1 MKDSDDRAPDD
12 AREQMDR
19 ALAFG
24 RRTLRFFWILA
35 ATLLVGALACGVF
48 FLVKKPAYRSET
60 VLLYS
65 EPIRTAADT
74 PEAAANP
81 RNTALRLEELLLS
94 RSQLEKLIQRYDLY
108 PDRVREYGIVD
119 GVAEFKKHIQ
129 FRAPGGDTFSV
140 AFEGTSAEQAQ
151 QVTQS
156 LADTLIHEDTR
167 LKAQQAK
174 VTRDFLDLERKRTE
188 KELQDAEQKLA
199 EFMAKHPR
207 FALDAVMLQPGTPV
221 TGAAIR
227 ATMGQ
232 PAAPIA
238 NAPRL
243 VYQRPVERRGNT
255 SADRPAGA
263 AEPSRPVDP
272 QAVRRA
278 GEERARAEAAL
289 AAARTDLASKQAQ
302 FTDAHPDV
310 REARAA
316 VETAQT
322 RLAALA
328 PAADSAGTPRV
339 QASEGGASA
348 APARPREGPRAARV
362 SEGGWVRERGGD
374 AKPAAAR
381 SEADLVA
388 LETDWATLTRGVNE
402 ARQRHDHIDAAFF
415 KADVASS
422 ESGRDAPQMS
432 IVDPAFLPLRPNP
445 PGRTTIAAIFLGLS
459 LLLGGALMAVAAALD
474 DRICNARDA
483 AQLGEVLAEVPMMNL
498 KGRKAHV
505 AAT

>member
-1 MKDSDDRAPDD
+1 MKDPDDRATDD

-24 RRTLRFFWILA
+24 RRMLRFYWILGA
-35 ATLLVGALACGVF
+35 ALVVGALACGVF

-65 EPIRTAADT
+65 EPIHTTADT

-94 RSQLEKLIQRYDLY
+94 RGQLEKLIKRFDLY

-119 GVAEFKKHIQ
+119 AVAEFKKHIQ

-140 AFEGTSAEQAQ
+140 AFEGTSAEQSQ
-151 QVTQS
+151 QVTQA

-174 VTRDFLDLERKRTE
+174 LTRDFLDLERKRTE

-207 FALDAVMLQPGTPV
+207 FALDAVMMQPGTPV

-232 PAAPIA
+232 QAAPPAIQ
-238 NAPRL
+238 PRF
-243 VYQRPVERRGNT
+243 VYQRPVERRSVAPSDR
-255 SADRPAGA
+255 SAAPAEA
-263 AEPSRPVDP
+263 QASRPVDP
-272 QAVRRA
+272 QAARRA

-289 AAARTDLASKQAQ
+289 AAARTDLAGKQAQ

-316 VETAQT
+316 VESAQS
-322 RLAALA
+322 RLMALA
-328 PAADSAGTPRV
+328 PPAESAGPPRT
-339 QASEGGASA
+339 QLSEGSA
-348 APARPREGPRAARV
+348 AAGSREQPRARV
-362 SEGGWVRERGGD
+362 SEGVWRPRERGGD
-374 AKPAAAR
+374 AKPGAQR

-432 IVDPAFLPLRPNP
+432 IVDAAFLPLRPNP
-445 PGRTTIAAIFLGLS
+445 PGRMTIAAIFLGLS

-483 AQLGEVLAEVPMMNL
+483 AQLGEVLAEVPMMNF

>member
-1 MKDSDDRAPDD
+1 MKDPDDRAEDD

-24 RRTLRFFWILA
+24 RRMLRFFWILGA
-35 ATLLVGALACGVF
+35 AVLVGALACGVF

-60 VLLYS
+60 VLLFS

-94 RSQLEKLIQRYDLY
+94 RSQLEKLIQRFDLY

-151 QVTQS
+151 QVTAS

-174 VTRDFLDLERKRTE
+174 TTRDFLNLERKRTE

-207 FALDAVMLQPGTPV
+207 FALDAVMMQPGTPV

-232 PAAPIA
+232 PAAPPA
-238 NAPRL
+238 NAPRF
-243 VYQRPVERRGNT
+243 VYQRPVERRSVASSDR
-255 SADRPAGA
+255 SASAAEAQPARPA
-263 AEPSRPVDP
+263 DP
-272 QAVRRA
+272 QAARRA

-289 AAARTDLASKQAQ
+289 AAARTDLAGKQAQ

-310 REARAA
+310 REARGA
-316 VETAQT
+316 VETAQA
-322 RLAALA
+322 RLMALA
-328 PAADSAGTPRV
+328 PATD
-339 QASEGGASA
+339 SA
-348 APARPREGPRAARV
+348 APRVPSEGNAAARPREEPRAARV
-362 SEGGWVRERGGD
+362 SEGAWRVRERGGD
-374 AKPAAAR
+374 AKPGMQR
-381 SEADLVA
+381 TEADLVT
-388 LETDWATLTRGVNE
+388 LETDWATLTRNVNE

-445 PGRTTIAAIFLGLS
+445 PGRMTIAAIFLGLS
-459 LLLGGALMAVAAALD
+459 LLLGAAFMAVAAALD

-483 AQLGEVLAEVPMMNL
+483 AQLGEVLAEVPTMHL
-498 KGRKAHV
+498 KGRNAHV

>member
-1 MKDSDDRAPDD
+1 MKDPNDRAEED

-24 RRTLRFFWILA
+24 RRMLRFFWVLGA
-35 ATLLVGALACGVF
+35 AVLVGALACGVF

-74 PEAAANP
+74 PEVAANP

-94 RSQLEKLIQRYDLY
+94 RSQLEKLIQRFDLY

-151 QVTQS
+151 QVTAS

-167 LKAQQAK
+167 LRAQQAK
-174 VTRDFLDLERKRTE
+174 TTRDFLNLERKRTE

-207 FALDAVMLQPGTPV
+207 FALDAVMVQPGTPV

-232 PAAPIA
+232 PVPPPA
-238 NAPRL
+238 NAPRFF
-243 VYQRPVERRGNT
+243 YQRPVERRSVAS
-255 SADRPAGA
+255 SARSASPAEAQPARPA
-263 AEPSRPVDP
+263 DP
-272 QAVRRA
+272 QAARRA

-310 REARAA
+310 REARGA
-316 VETAQT
+316 VETAQA
-322 RLAALA
+322 RLMALA
-328 PAADSAGTPRV
+328 PAPDSAAPRV
-339 QASEGGASA
+339 QPSEGNA
-348 APARPREGPRAARV
+348 AARPREEPRAARV
-362 SEGGWVRERGGD
+362 SESGWRVRERGSD
-374 AKPAAAR
+374 AKPAVQR
-381 SEADLVA
+381 TEADLVA
-388 LETDWATLTRGVNE
+388 LETDWARLTRNVNE

-445 PGRTTIAAIFLGLS
+445 PGRMTIAAIFLGLS
-459 LLLGGALMAVAAALD
+459 LLLGAALMAAAAALD

-483 AQLGEVLAEVPMMNL
+483 AQLGEVLAEVPMMHL